1 VQADCDPIGTAR
13 EEHDFSR
20 TGALAAG
27 SRRHAREKRLC
38 KQRVWFKVRRQLHLE
53 PHHVRGIVGMFLAA
67 FIALHRQEEI
77 NRRRWGECVRF
88 AQWDLV
94 PAEKILVI
102 VEFAILADDNPA
114 III

>member
-1 VQADCDPIGTAR
+1 
-13 EEHDFSR
+13 
-20 TGALAAG
+20 
-27 SRRHAREKRLC
+27 
-38 KQRVWFKVRRQLHLE
+38 
-53 PHHVRGIVGMFLAA
+53 MFLAA